1 MTRRSNNLAL
11 VALVTAILRL
21 SFPVLAAGIPAM
33 AEAQGWGHSNRLG
46 LPLWLAILIL
56 DLALHLQQVLFHAV
70 PGCWRL
76 HRMHH
81 ADLDFD
87 ATAGLRFHPV
97 EILLPMIFRVAVIGA
112 PAVAVL
118 AFELILNATELFN
131 QSNIA
136 QPRGAD
142 RVLRL
147 VLVSPDLHRVHRS
160 TEPRETNS
168 NPGAHFGGGT
178 APSAATSRNPPR
190 AIRRWGSASMSS
202 ARPATSGWTG
212 CRCSPCAARPK
223 AMHSTRVTVIAQTP
237 RRHPT
242 PHRRRLTAGVE
253 PPGPLPEG
261 PAPS

>member
-1 MTRRSNNLAL
+1 MIRRSNNLAL

-56 DLALHLQQVLFHAV
+56 DLAIHLQQVLFHAV

-97 EILLPMIFRVAVIGA
+97 GILLPMIFRVAVIGA

-136 QPRGAD
+136 QPRGVD

-160 TEPRETNS
+160 TEPRAANS
-168 NPGAHFGGGT
+168 NPG
-178 APSAATSRNPPR
+178 SSL
-190 AIRRWGSASMSS
+190 RRWDCAFGSY
-202 ARPATSGWTG
+202 
-212 CRCSPCAARPK
+212 
-223 AMHSTRVTVIAQTP
+223 IAQPAKGHQAMGFGINEFRTP
-237 RRHPT
+237 RDLWLDRMP
-242 PHRRRLTAGVE
+242 VQ
-253 PPGPLPEG
+253 PLRG
-261 PAPS
+261 PASSHALDPGDGRRPDAAPPSNPAPPSPDDRS